1 MKQGELS
8 FTLSWDLS
16 HENSKQSG
24 PNEPLKDDIVLG
36 GKKYIE
42 TRNQLPLL

>member
-24 PNEPLKDDIVLG
+24 PNEPLKDDIVLD
-36 GKKYIE
+36 GKNILRY
-42 TRNQLPLL
+42 TPDCA